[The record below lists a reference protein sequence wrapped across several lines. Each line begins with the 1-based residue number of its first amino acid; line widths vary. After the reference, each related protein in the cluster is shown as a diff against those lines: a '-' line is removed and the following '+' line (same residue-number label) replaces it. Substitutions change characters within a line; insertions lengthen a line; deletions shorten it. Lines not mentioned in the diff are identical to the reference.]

1 MVRSLS
7 LINVFSIKR
16 YRHVSGEDVKM
27 RRKFGKSGLLVA
39 AFLLVYFL
47 VFSYGLRVVVAKPSL
62 SVSFYKNNGYGV
74 GNDINGLFTAETEV
88 SADVTRVEFYLDD
101 VLQANVTTSPFSWP
115 FDTNNYTLGLHTFK
129 VVAYNADGEEASVEI
144 QRNFVEFPT
153 LFVVGIIVVIV
164 VTTIG
169 SLVAGI
175 FISRKREA
183 KEKQEA
189 MRRRQNQDK

>member
-1 MVRSLS
+1 V
-7 LINVFSIKR
+7 
-16 YRHVSGEDVKM
+16 
-27 RRKFGKSGLLVA
+27 
-39 AFLLVYFL
+39 
-47 VFSYGLRVVVAKPSL
+47 
-62 SVSFYKNNGYGV
+62 
-74 GNDINGLFTAETEV
+74 ETEV

-129 VVAYNADGEEASVEI
+129 VVAYNAVGEEASVEI

-153 LFVVGIIVVIV
+153 LFVVGIIVVII

-169 SLVAGI
+169 SLAGI

>member
-1 MVRSLS
+1 M
-7 LINVFSIKR
+7 
-16 YRHVSGEDVKM
+16 
-27 RRKFGKSGLLVA
+27 
-39 AFLLVYFL
+39 
-47 VFSYGLRVVVAKPSL
+47 
-62 SVSFYKNNGYGV
+62 
-74 GNDINGLFTAETEV
+74 ETEV

-129 VVAYNADGEEASVEI
+129 VVAYNAVGEEASVEI

-189 MRRRQNQDK
+189 MRRRQNQQK